1 MWSNRQE
8 KQLTAHEAIK
18 EWVQN
23 RWEVDM
29 MLQNLYVSQRGGFAT
44 IEGKV
49 LAHKHRF
56 KNKKARTNCD
66 SEWV

>member
-1 MWSNRQE
+1 MGS
-8 KQLTAHEAIK
+8 KQMRGWYDVK
-18 EWVQN
+18 
-23 RWEVDM
+23 
-29 MLQNLYVSQRGGFAT
+29 NLYVSQRGGFAT